1 MIKIVKDAQ
10 GNLISYGP
18 DDENY
23 DPTIPEG
30 CALEI
35 VSEEEAAI
43 LNAPLPLTMA
53 GKVEL
58 VRQALQDAI
67 DIKAKALSFSSGNAL
82 MLYAG
87 FTNPFQIIAQGF
99 AVWEASV
106 WFEAEQYKAQVIAG
120 NQPMLTPEQAVAMM
134 PTYP

>member
-1 MIKIVKDAQ
+1 MSYFKDINNAVHW
-10 GNLISYGP
+10 L
-18 DDENY
+18 DD
-23 DPTIPEG
+23 DSFVALLPEG
-30 CALEI
+30 SVEI
-35 VSEEEAAI
+35 NEEEAAI

-87 FTNPFQIIAQGF
+87 FTNPFQTIAQGF